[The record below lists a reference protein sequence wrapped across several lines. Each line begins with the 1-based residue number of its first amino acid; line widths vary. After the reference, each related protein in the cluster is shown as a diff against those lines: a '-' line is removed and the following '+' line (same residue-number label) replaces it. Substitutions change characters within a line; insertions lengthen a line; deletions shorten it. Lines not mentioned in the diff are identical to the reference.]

1 MDLWQLEC
9 FVAVAEEAG
18 FTKAAGRLHLTQ
30 SGVSTQIRQIERD
43 LGVRLFDRSS
53 RSVRLTPAGQAA
65 LPYAR
70 SALAGAEAVRQAVAE
85 VTGLV
90 RGQLRVGMV
99 TGCTVT
105 ALFEALASFHREFP
119 TVDIALTEADS
130 ATLVARVRAD
140 EADIAL
146 VGGDPTGLT
155 GHTVVGAGLTAAVPG
170 GHALAEGPSVS
181 LRRLCTY
188 PLICPPPGIGVR
200 GALDEACATAGLH
213 PTVAMQVTA
222 PEAIAA
228 LAARGLGVGVLHASA
243 AAALP
248 ELTTVPVEDLPLP
261 VTLVWRGET
270 TLLRA
275 FLPHCK
281 EAFTRE

>member
-18 FTKAAGRLHLTQ
+18 FTKAAARLHLTQ
-30 SGVSTQIRQIERD
+30 SGVSTQIRHIERD
-43 LGVRLFDRSS
+43 LGARLFDRSS
-53 RSVRLTPAGQAA
+53 RATRLTAAGRAA
-65 LPYAR
+65 LPWAR
-70 SALAGAEAVRQAVAE
+70 SAIAGAEAVRQAVAE

-99 TGCTVT
+99 TGCTVP
-105 ALFEALASFHREFP
+105 ALFEAVASFHREHP
-119 TVDIALTEADS
+119 TIDISLVEADS
-130 ATLVARVRAD
+130 ATLIARVRTD
-140 EADIAL
+140 ETDIAL

-155 GHTVVGAGLTAAVPG
+155 GHTVVRAGLTAAVPAD
-170 GHALAEGPSVS
+170 HALAGAGSVS

-188 PLICPPPGIGVR
+188 PLICPPPGMGVR

-213 PTVAMQVTA
+213 PLVTLQATA
-222 PEAIAA
+222 PEAIAE
-228 LAARGLGVGVLHASA
+228 LAARGLGVAVLHASA
-243 AAALP
+243 VVAHP
-248 ELTTVPVEDLPLP
+248 GLTAVPVEDLPLP

-270 TLLRA
+270 TVLQA

-281 EAFTRE
+281 QAFATT